1 MIYHHQEMSIS
12 HNDFYRLLPIALK
25 NLRYEVTNGVINFS
39 YENGN
44 IEINPGKEQ
53 NRKIASLI
61 LPVLHVNFT
70 FTNITPGDKEQF
82 LVNFNQTYQRGG
94 G

>member
-1 MIYHHQEMSIS
+1 MIHHHQEMSIS

-25 NLRYEVTNGVINFS
+25 NLRYEVVDGLINIS
-39 YENGN
+39 YVNGN
-44 IEINPGKEQ
+44 IEINPGREH

-70 FTNITPGDKEQF
+70 FTNIISDDIEQF
-82 LVNFNQTYQRGG
+82 LANFNRTYQRGG